1 MSGERARTPRWR
13 RYLRLMRANPR
24 GDVDDELAFHLDMRT
39 ERNVALGMSP
49 DDARR
54 EAEERFGNVAPVRD
68 ALVEHDAKQ
77 HVRTERAELLS
88 DLVHDLRFGARSLR
102 RAPCFAL
109 LRRIFQALAFR
120 AILWL
125 ILVAAV
131 FYLHSGQFIY
141 LLLVVYFALF
151 SILQRLA
158 IDIIRAQTRS
168 ITAAAFFG
176 AILLAGFTLAIL
188 PVA

>member
-1 MSGERARTPRWR
+1 MTGDRGPTPRWR

-68 ALVEHDAKQ
+68 ALVKHDAKQ

-88 DLVHDLRFGARSLR
+88 DPVHDLCFGARSLR
-102 RAPCFAL
+102 RAPGLALAATLTLALGIGASAAIFSIVHAL
-109 LRRIFQALAFR
+109 LLEPLPYARPYELVSMGAGSAGEYLALR
-120 AILWL
+120 ERLHTVRDL
-125 ILVAAV
+125 AAWV
-131 FYLHSGQFIY
+131 E
-141 LLLVVYFALF
+141 
-151 SILQRLA
+151 
-158 IDIIRAQTRS
+158 QTHPVDDGHEAERVD
-168 ITAAAFFG
+168 G
-176 AILLAGFTLAIL
+176 A
-188 PVA
+188 